1 MLDSIPSI
9 IEDIKNG
16 KPVIVVDDENRENE
30 GDLVIA
36 ASHATPA
43 NINFMIKECRGLV
56 CVPMLASRLKELE
69 LRSMALGEPR
79 GNSDPYAT
87 AWRMSVDVKK
97 GTSTG
102 ISAFDRSKTVKALV
116 SPKAQPEDFTRPGHL
131 FPLEAKDGGV
141 LVRAGHTESAVDL
154 ARMAGL
160 YPAGVI
166 CEIVKDDGE
175 MARLPDLLVFA
186 KKHGLKICSI
196 EDLIKFR
203 RASEQLIEIV
213 EEARM
218 PTKHGEFML
227 RLYRAKTDGHLHV
240 ALWMGDLKKKDPV
253 LARVHSECLTGD
265 VFGSLRCDCGNQLD
279 RAMAMVAKEGRGV
292 VLYMRQEGRG
302 IGLDNKIKAY
312 KLQDKGLDTVEA
324 NEALGFA
331 ADLRDYGIGAQMLA
345 DLGVRHV
352 KLITNNP
359 KKIVGIQGYGIDV
372 VKQVPLKIK
381 PGKDN
386 SRYLSTKKTKLG
398 HLL

>member
-1 MLDSIPSI
+1 MLDPIPAI

-30 GDLVIA
+30 GDIIVA

-56 CVPMLASRLKELE
+56 CVPMMASRMRELE
-69 LRSMALGEPR
+69 LRSMALGEPH

-97 GTSTG
+97 GATTG
-102 ISAFDRSKTVKALV
+102 ISAFDRAKTVKALI
-116 SPKAQPEDFTRPGHL
+116 SPSTKPIDLTRPGHI

-141 LVRAGHTESAVDL
+141 LVRAGHTEAAVDL
-154 ARMAGL
+154 ASLAGL

-175 MARLPDLLVFA
+175 MARLPDLLIFA
-186 KKHGLKICSI
+186 EKHGIKICSI
-196 EDLIKFR
+196 EALIKYR
-203 RASEQLIEIV
+203 RETEQLIEVV

-218 PTKHGEFML
+218 PTKYGDFML
-227 RLYRAKTDGHLHV
+227 RLYRAKTDGKLHV
-240 ALWMGDLKKKDPV
+240 ALWMGKLKGKEPV

-265 VFGSLRCDCGNQLD
+265 VFGSMRCDCGSQLD
-279 RAMAMVAKEGRGV
+279 RAMAMVAKEKRGV
-292 VLYMRQEGRG
+292 ILYMRQEGRG

-324 NEALGFA
+324 NTALGFE

-345 DLGVRHV
+345 DLGVKHV
-352 KLITNNP
+352 RLITNNP

-372 VKQVPLKIK
+372 VEQVPLKIK

-386 SRYLSTKKTKLG
+386 TRYLATKKTKLG